1 MFLKNGVCSMKLRRI
16 LILCLW
22 MLGTMGVEAQISD
35 AIRGLFKVAGDSAV
49 VADSV
54 RTDIGATGQDS
65 ALVVQL
71 RRSLEEAR
79 SNEDSLRREFEE
91 AKLNEANL
99 RMEFEQFKLNILAGD
114 SIKRQRQMS
123 FIDSLRKTTK
133 GSPVMVDGDTLFNLY
148 TKKGGQSAM
157 QRAQETGELMELI
170 GKRINLDPGKVY
182 VENTD
187 IFSDIMYGTEVLVS
201 FTDADAM
208 WEGMSR
214 DSLVSDRKQVVADKF
229 QQMKRQYG
237 IWRMVKRVLYCLLVL
252 IVQYL
257 LYRLTCWGF
266 AKLEKK
272 VLDIKDTKLKPIK
285 IQSYEILDTGQQV
298 KLLLVACRV
307 AKWVMVV
314 LQLLI
319 SLPIIFGIFPST
331 KGFAL
336 QLLDYFL
343 IPIRKIVFGV
353 IGYIPNLIS
362 IIVIWYATR
371 SLVRLARYVAGE
383 IEKGDLKI
391 KNFFPEWAMPTFHIV
406 RILLYTFMIA
416 MVYNY
421 LPGSDSGVFQGISV
435 FIGLIISL
443 GSSTLIANLMA
454 GLVITF
460 MRPFRLGDRIKLN
473 DTVGDIIEKTP
484 LVTRVKTPKNEIV
497 TVPNSFV
504 MSSLT
509 TNYSSSA
516 QEYGLI
522 IHTDVT
528 FGYEVPWQQVH
539 QLMIQSA
546 LATPLIEAE
555 PRPFVLQ
562 TKLDDWYVVYQIN
575 AYTRHPEQMAG
586 IYSQLHANIQ
596 DIFHEAG
603 IEVMSP
609 HFMGV
614 RHNEQ
619 AIMPEEFLKKSEEE
633 RSKK

>member
-1 MFLKNGVCSMKLRRI
+1 MKLQRI
-16 LILCLW
+16 FILCL
-22 MLGTMGVEAQISD
+22 LALCTISVKAQIGD
-35 AIRGLFKVAGDSAV
+35 AILGMFQGKKDSVA
-49 VADSV
+49 VADSA
-54 RTDIGATGQDS
+54 RLGAGVSNQDS
-65 ALVVQL
+65 LQVVQL
-71 RRSLEEAR
+71 QQML
-79 SNEDSLRREFEE
+79 EE
-91 AKLNEANL
+91 AKLNEVNL
-99 RMEFEQFKLNILAGD
+99 RMEFEQYKLSILERD
-114 SIKRQRQMS
+114 SLKRQRQRS
-123 FIDSLRKTTK
+123 LIDSLRRTTH
-133 GSPVMVDGDTLFNLY
+133 GSPVMVDGDTLFYLY
-148 TKKGGQSAM
+148 TKKGGQTAL
-157 QRAQETGELMELI
+157 QRAQEAGEAIEVI
-170 GKRINLDPGKVY
+170 GKKINLNPDRVY
-182 VENTD
+182 IENTD
-187 IFSDIMYGTEVLVS
+187 IFSDIMYDSEVLVS

-208 WEGMSR
+208 WEGISR
-214 DSLVSDRKQVVADKF
+214 DSLVANRKQMVVDKF
-229 QQMKRQYG
+229 HEMKSQYG
-237 IWRMVKRVLYCLLVL
+237 MWRMVKSVFYCLLVL
-252 IVQYL
+252 VAQCL
-257 LYRLTCWGF
+257 LYQFTSWGF
-266 AKLEKK
+266 RRIDKRILRLKE
-272 VLDIKDTKLKPIK
+272 TTLKPIT
-285 IQSYEILDTGQQV
+285 IQSYEILNTEKQV
-298 KLLLVACRV
+298 KLLLVASRLV
-307 AKWVMVV
+307 KFIVV
-314 LQLLI
+314 ILQLLI

-331 KGFAL
+331 KGLAL
-336 QLLDYFL
+336 QLLNYFL
-343 IPIRKIVFGV
+343 VPIKKIFFGV

-362 IIVIWYATR
+362 IFVIWFAIKW
-371 SLVRLARYVAGE
+371 LVRLAHYVAQE
-383 IEKGDLKI
+383 IEKGNLKFN
-391 KNFFPEWAMPTFHIV
+391 NFYPEWAMPTFNIV

-416 MVYNY
+416 MIYNY

-435 FIGLIISL
+435 FVGIIISL

-460 MRPFRLGDRIKLN
+460 MRPFRIGDRIKLN

-546 LATPLIEAE
+546 LATPHIEAE

-575 AYTRHPEQMAG
+575 AYTRHPEKMSA
-586 IYSQLHANIQ
+586 IYSDLHQNIL

-614 RHNEQ
+614 RQSEQ
-619 AIMPEEFLKKSEEE
+619 PFIPEKQSQGKEEKGE
-633 RSKK
+633 

>member
-1 MFLKNGVCSMKLRRI
+1 MKLQRI
-16 LILCLW
+16 FILCL
-22 MLGTMGVEAQISD
+22 LALCTISVKAQIGD
-35 AIRGLFKVAGDSAV
+35 AILGMFQGKKDSVA
-49 VADSV
+49 VADSA
-54 RTDIGATGQDS
+54 RLGAGVSNQDS
-65 ALVVQL
+65 LQVVQL
-71 RRSLEEAR
+71 QQML
-79 SNEDSLRREFEE
+79 EE

-99 RMEFEQFKLNILAGD
+99 RMEFEQYKLSILERD
-114 SIKRQRQMS
+114 SLKRQRQRS
-123 FIDSLRKTTK
+123 LIDSLRRTTH
-133 GSPVMVDGDTLFNLY
+133 GSPVMVDGDTLFYLY
-148 TKKGGQSAM
+148 TKKGGQTAL
-157 QRAQETGELMELI
+157 QRAQEAGEAIEVI
-170 GKRINLDPGKVY
+170 GKKINLNPDRVY
-182 VENTD
+182 IENTD
-187 IFSDIMYGTEVLVS
+187 IFSDIMYDSEVLVS

-208 WEGMSR
+208 WEGISR
-214 DSLVSDRKQVVADKF
+214 DSLVANRKQMVVDKF
-229 QQMKRQYG
+229 HEMKSQYG
-237 IWRMVKRVLYCLLVL
+237 MWRMVKSVLYCLLVL
-252 IVQYL
+252 VAQCL
-257 LYRLTCWGF
+257 LYQLTSWGF
-266 AKLEKK
+266 RRIDKRILRLQE
-272 VLDIKDTKLKPIK
+272 TTLKPIT
-285 IQSYEILDTGQQV
+285 IQSYEILNTEKQV
-298 KLLLVACRV
+298 KLLLVASRLV
-307 AKWVMVV
+307 KFIVV
-314 LQLLI
+314 ILQLLI

-331 KGFAL
+331 KGLAL

-343 IPIRKIVFGV
+343 VPIKKIFFGV

-362 IIVIWYATR
+362 IFVIWFAIKW
-371 SLVRLARYVAGE
+371 LVRLAHYVAQE
-383 IEKGDLKI
+383 IEKGNLKFN
-391 KNFFPEWAMPTFHIV
+391 NFYPEWAMPTFNIV

-416 MVYNY
+416 MIYNY

-435 FIGLIISL
+435 FVGIIISL

-460 MRPFRLGDRIKLN
+460 MRPFRIGDRIKLN

-546 LATPLIEAE
+546 LATPHIEVE

-575 AYTRHPEQMAG
+575 AYTRHPEKMSA
-586 IYSQLHANIQ
+586 IYSDLHQNIL

-614 RHNEQ
+614 RQCEQ
-619 AIMPEEFLKKSEEE
+619 PFIPEKQSQGKEEKGE
-633 RSKK
+633 

>member
-1 MFLKNGVCSMKLRRI
+1 MKLQRI
-16 LILCLW
+16 FILCLW
-22 MLGTMGVEAQISD
+22 VLSALGAKAQIGD
-35 AIRGLFKVAGDSAV
+35 AIRGIFQAGNDSVAV
-49 VADSV
+49 VDSSQLE
-54 RTDIGATGQDS
+54 AE
-65 ALVVQL
+65 LVSPEQL
-71 RRSLEEAR
+71 LVAQLQQSLEEAKVSEEGLR
-79 SNEDSLRREFEE
+79 TSLEE
-91 AKLNEANL
+91 AKQSEANL
-99 RMEFEQFKLNILAGD
+99 RLEFEQFKLSILASD
-114 SIKRQRQMS
+114 SLKRLRQRM

-133 GSPVMVDGDTLFNLY
+133 GSPVMVDGDTLFSLY
-148 TKKGGQSAM
+148 TKKGGQSAL
-157 QRAQETGELMELI
+157 QRAQETSELMELI
-170 GKRINLDPGKVY
+170 GKKINLDPNRVY
-182 VENTD
+182 IENTD
-187 IFSDIMYGTEVLVS
+187 IFSDIMYDTEVLVS

-208 WEGMSR
+208 WEGISR
-214 DSLVSDRKQVVADKF
+214 DSLVASRKQIVVDKF
-229 QQMKRQYG
+229 RQMKRQYG
-237 IWRMVKRVLYCLLVL
+237 IWRTVKSVLYCLLVL
-252 IVQYL
+252 VVQFF

-266 AKLEKK
+266 LKIEKRLRQLK
-272 VLDIKDTKLKPIK
+272 ETTLKPIRF
-285 IQSYEILDTGQQV
+285 QSYEILDTDQQV
-298 KLLLVACRV
+298 ALLLLANKVL
-307 AKWVMVV
+307 KWVVVV

-343 IPIRKIVFGV
+343 VPIKKIVFGV

-362 IIVIWYATR
+362 IFVIWYATK
-371 SLVRLARYVAGE
+371 SLVRLARYIAGE

-504 MSSLT
+504 MSSMT

-546 LATPLIEAE
+546 LATPHIEAE

-575 AYTRHPEQMAG
+575 AYTRHPEYMAG

-614 RHNEQ
+614 RQNDQ
-619 AIMPEEFLKKSEEE
+619 VIMPDEFLQKKEE
-633 RSKK
+633 RREM

>member
-1 MFLKNGVCSMKLRRI
+1 MLACFKKLRLMKLLRVF
-16 LILCLW
+16 ILCFW
-22 MLGTMGVEAQISD
+22 MLCTISAKAQIAD
-35 AIRGLFKVAGDSAV
+35 AIRGIFQTESDSAMV
-49 VADSV
+49 
-54 RTDIGATGQDS
+54 TGSTAEVINQDS
-65 ALVVQL
+65 LLVAQL
-71 RRSLEEAR
+71 QQSLEEAKN
-79 SNEDSLRREFEE
+79 SEVLLQQLLEE

-99 RMEFEQFKLNILAGD
+99 RLEFEQFKISILASD
-114 SIKRQRQMS
+114 SIKRYKQKLL
-123 FIDSLRKTTK
+123 IDSLRRTTQ
-133 GSPVMVDGDTLFNLY
+133 GSPVIVDGDTLFLLY
-148 TKKGGQSAM
+148 TKKGGESAL
-157 QRAQETGELMELI
+157 QRAQETSELIELI
-170 GKRINLDPGKVY
+170 GKKINLDPNRVY

-187 IFSDIMYGTEVLVS
+187 IFSDVMYDTEVLVS

-208 WEGMSR
+208 WEGISR
-214 DSLVSDRKQVVADKF
+214 DSLVANRKQIVVDKF
-229 QQMKRQYG
+229 RQMKKQYG
-237 IWRMVKRVLYCLLVL
+237 IWRMVKSVLYCLLVL
-252 IVQYL
+252 ISQIF

-266 AKLEKK
+266 ARIETKIRAL
-272 VLDIKDTKLKPIK
+272 KDTKLKSIK
-285 IQSYEILDTGQQV
+285 IQSYEILDTEQQV
-298 KLLLVACRV
+298 SLLVV
-307 AKWVMVV
+307 VNKIVKWIVV
-314 LQLLI
+314 ILQLLI

-343 IPIRKIVFGV
+343 IPIKKIILGV

-362 IIVIWYATR
+362 IFVIWYATK
-371 SLVRLARYVAGE
+371 SLVRLARYIALE

-406 RILLYTFMIA
+406 RILLYTFMVA

-504 MSSLT
+504 MSSMT

-539 QLMIQSA
+539 QLMVQAA
-546 LATPLIEAE
+546 LSTPHIEAN

-562 TKLDDWYVVYQIN
+562 TKLDDWYVIYQIN
-575 AYTRHPEQMAG
+575 AYTRHPEYMAS

-614 RHNEQ
+614 RPNDQ
-619 AIMPEEFLKKSEEE
+619 VIMPDEYLQKKE
-633 RSKK
+633 KKDEV

>member
-1 MFLKNGVCSMKLRRI
+1 MKIQRLF
-16 LILCLW
+16 ILCL
-22 MLGTMGVEAQISD
+22 GVLCTISVKAQIGEV
-35 AIRGLFKVAGDSAV
+35 IRDIFQGEKDSTIV
-49 VADSV
+49 VSKSHVDTV
-54 RTDIGATGQDS
+54 IINQDS
-65 ALVVQL
+65 LLVAQL
-71 RRSLEEAR
+71 QQSL
-79 SNEDSLRREFEE
+79 EE

-99 RMEFEQFKLNILAGD
+99 RLEFEQFKFNIMASD
-114 SIKRQRQMS
+114 SLKRRKQRQ
-123 FIDSLRKTTK
+123 FIDSLRRTTH
-133 GSPVMVDGDTLFNLY
+133 GSPVMVDGDTLFYLY
-148 TKKGGQSAM
+148 AKKGGQSAA
-157 QRAQETGELMELI
+157 QRAQETGELIELI
-170 GKRINLDPGKVY
+170 GKKINLDPNKVY
-182 VENTD
+182 IENTD
-187 IFSDIMYGTEVLVS
+187 IFSDIMYDSEVLVS

-208 WEGMSR
+208 WEGVSR
-214 DSLVSDRKQVVADKF
+214 DSLVANRKQMVVSQF
-229 QQMKRQYG
+229 QKMKRQYG
-237 IWRMVKRVLYCLLVL
+237 IWRMVRSVIYCLLVL
-252 IVQYL
+252 IAQYL
-257 LYRLTCWGF
+257 LYKLTCWGF
-266 AKLEKK
+266 IKIEKK
-272 VLDIKDTKLKPIK
+272 ILTLKDTTLKSIK
-285 IQSYEILDTGQQV
+285 IQSYEILDTEKQV
-298 KLLLVACRV
+298 ALLLVASRIV
-307 AKWVMVV
+307 KFIVII

-336 QLLDYFL
+336 QLLGYFL
-343 IPIRKIVFGV
+343 VPIKKIVLGV

-362 IIVIWYATR
+362 IFVIWYATKW
-371 SLVRLARYVAGE
+371 LVRLARYVAQE
-383 IEKGDLKI
+383 IENGNLTI

-406 RILLYTFMIA
+406 RILLYTFMVA
-416 MVYNY
+416 MVYKY

-460 MRPFRLGDRIKLN
+460 MRPFRVGDRIKLN
-473 DTVGDIIEKTP
+473 DTMGDIIEKTP

-539 QLMIQSA
+539 QLMVQAA
-546 LATPLIEAE
+546 LATPGIEAE

-586 IYSQLHANIQ
+586 IYSNLHAHIQ
-596 DIFHEAG
+596 DLFHEAG

-614 RHNEQ
+614 RQNDQ
-619 AIMPEEFLKKSEEE
+619 VIMPDEFLQKKE
-633 RSKK
+633 KKA

>member
-1 MFLKNGVCSMKLRRI
+1 MKIQRLF
-16 LILCLW
+16 ILCL
-22 MLGTMGVEAQISD
+22 GVLCTISVKAQIGEV
-35 AIRGLFKVAGDSAV
+35 IRDIFQGEKDSTIV
-49 VADSV
+49 VSKSHVDTV
-54 RTDIGATGQDS
+54 IINQDS
-65 ALVVQL
+65 LLVAQL
-71 RRSLEEAR
+71 QQSLEEAR
-79 SNEDSLRREFEE
+79 
-91 AKLNEANL
+91 LNEANL
-99 RMEFEQFKLNILAGD
+99 RLEFEQFKFNIMASD
-114 SIKRQRQMS
+114 SLKRRKQRQ
-123 FIDSLRKTTK
+123 FIDSLRRTTH
-133 GSPVMVDGDTLFNLY
+133 GSPVMVDGDTLFYLY
-148 TKKGGQSAM
+148 AKKGGQSAA
-157 QRAQETGELMELI
+157 QRAQETGELIELI
-170 GKRINLDPGKVY
+170 GKKINLDPNKVY
-182 VENTD
+182 IENTD
-187 IFSDIMYGTEVLVS
+187 IFSDIMYDSEVLVS

-208 WEGMSR
+208 WEGVSR
-214 DSLVSDRKQVVADKF
+214 DSLVANRKQMVVSQF
-229 QQMKRQYG
+229 QKMKRQYG
-237 IWRMVKRVLYCLLVL
+237 IWRMVRSVIYCLLVL
-252 IVQYL
+252 IAQYL
-257 LYRLTCWGF
+257 LYKLTCWGF
-266 AKLEKK
+266 IKIEKK
-272 VLDIKDTKLKPIK
+272 ILTLKDTTLKSIK
-285 IQSYEILDTGQQV
+285 IQSYEILDTEKQV
-298 KLLLVACRV
+298 ALLLVASRIV
-307 AKWVMVV
+307 KFIVII

-336 QLLDYFL
+336 QLLGYFL
-343 IPIRKIVFGV
+343 VPIKKIVLGV

-362 IIVIWYATR
+362 IFVIWYATKW
-371 SLVRLARYVAGE
+371 LVRLARYVAQE
-383 IEKGDLKI
+383 IENGNLTI

-406 RILLYTFMIA
+406 RILLYTFMVA
-416 MVYNY
+416 MVYKY

-460 MRPFRLGDRIKLN
+460 MRPFRVGDRIKLN
-473 DTVGDIIEKTP
+473 DTMGDIIEKTP

-539 QLMIQSA
+539 QLMVQAA
-546 LATPLIEAE
+546 LATPGIEAE

-586 IYSQLHANIQ
+586 IYSNLHAHIQ
-596 DIFHEAG
+596 DLFHEAG

-614 RHNEQ
+614 RQNDQ
-619 AIMPEEFLKKSEEE
+619 VIMPDEFLQKKE
-633 RSKK
+633 KNA

>member
-1 MFLKNGVCSMKLRRI
+1 MKLQRVF
-16 LILCLW
+16 ILCFW
-22 MLGTMGVEAQISD
+22 MLCTISAKAQIAD
-35 AIRGLFKVAGDSAV
+35 AIRGIFQTESDSAMV
-49 VADSV
+49 TDSTAEV
-54 RTDIGATGQDS
+54 INQDS
-65 ALVVQL
+65 LLVAQL
-71 RRSLEEAR
+71 QQSLEEAKN
-79 SNEDSLRREFEE
+79 SEVLLQQSLEE

-99 RMEFEQFKLNILAGD
+99 RLEFEQFKISILASD
-114 SIKRQRQMS
+114 SIKRYKQKLL
-123 FIDSLRKTTK
+123 IDSLRRTTQ
-133 GSPVMVDGDTLFNLY
+133 GSPVMVDGDTLFYLY
-148 TKKGGQSAM
+148 TKKGGESAL
-157 QRAQETGELMELI
+157 QRAQETSELIELI
-170 GKRINLDPGKVY
+170 GKKINLDPNRVY
-182 VENTD
+182 IENTD
-187 IFSDIMYGTEVLVS
+187 IFSDIMYDSKVLVS

-208 WEGMSR
+208 WEGISR
-214 DSLVSDRKQVVADKF
+214 DSLVANRKQIVVDKF
-229 QQMKRQYG
+229 RQMKKQYG
-237 IWRMVKRVLYCLLVL
+237 IWRMVKNVLYCLLVL
-252 IVQYL
+252 IAQIL

-266 AKLEKK
+266 ARIETKIRTL
-272 VLDIKDTKLKPIK
+272 KDTKLKSIK
-285 IQSYEILDTGQQV
+285 IQSYEILDTEQQV
-298 KLLLVACRV
+298 SLLVV
-307 AKWVMVV
+307 VNKIVKWIVV
-314 LQLLI
+314 ILQLLI

-343 IPIRKIVFGV
+343 IPIKKIILGI

-362 IIVIWYATR
+362 IFVIWYATK
-371 SLVRLARYVAGE
+371 SLVRLARYIALE

-416 MVYNY
+416 MVYKY

-504 MSSLT
+504 MSSMT

-539 QLMIQSA
+539 QLMVQAA
-546 LATPLIEAE
+546 LATQHIEAN
-555 PRPFVLQ
+555 PKPFVLQ
-562 TKLDDWYVVYQIN
+562 TKLDDWYVIYQIN
-575 AYTRHPEQMAG
+575 AYTRHPEYMAS

-614 RHNEQ
+614 RPNDQ
-619 AIMPEEFLKKSEEE
+619 VIMPDEYLQKKE
-633 RSKK
+633 KKDEV

>member
-1 MFLKNGVCSMKLRRI
+1 MKLQRI
-16 LILCLW
+16 FILCL
-22 MLGTMGVEAQISD
+22 LAFCTINVKAQIGD
-35 AIRGLFKVAGDSAV
+35 AIRGMFQGKNDSVV
-49 VADSV
+49 VADSA
-54 RTDIGATGQDS
+54 RLGAEVVNQDS
-65 ALVVQL
+65 LQVVQL
-71 RRSLEEAR
+71 QQML
-79 SNEDSLRREFEE
+79 EE

-99 RMEFEQFKLNILAGD
+99 RMEFEQYKLSVLERD
-114 SIKRQRQMS
+114 SLKRQKQRGL
-123 FIDSLRKTTK
+123 IDSLRRTTH
-133 GSPVMVDGDTLFNLY
+133 GSPVMVDGDTLFYLY
-148 TKKGGQSAM
+148 TKKGGQTAF
-157 QRAQETGELMELI
+157 QRAQEAGEIMEVI
-170 GKRINLDPGKVY
+170 GKKINLNPDRVY
-182 VENTD
+182 IENTD
-187 IFSDIMYGTEVLVS
+187 IFSDIMYDSEVLVS

-208 WEGMSR
+208 WEGISR
-214 DSLVSDRKQVVADKF
+214 DSLVVARKQMVVDKF
-229 QQMKRQYG
+229 HEMKSQYG
-237 IWRMVKRVLYCLLVL
+237 MWRMVKSVLYCLLVL
-252 IVQYL
+252 VAQCL
-257 LYRLTCWGF
+257 LYQLTSWGF
-266 AKLEKK
+266 RKIDKRILRLKE
-272 VLDIKDTKLKPIK
+272 TTLKPIS
-285 IQSYEILDTGQQV
+285 IQSYEILNTEKQV
-298 KLLLVACRV
+298 KLLLVASRLV
-307 AKWVMVV
+307 KFMVV
-314 LQLLI
+314 ILQLLI

-331 KGFAL
+331 KGLAL

-343 IPIRKIVFGV
+343 IPIKKIFFGV

-362 IIVIWYATR
+362 IFVIWFAIKW
-371 SLVRLARYVAGE
+371 LVRLTHYVAQE
-383 IEKGDLKI
+383 IEKGNLKFN
-391 KNFFPEWAMPTFHIV
+391 NFYPEWAMPTFNIV

-416 MVYNY
+416 MIYNY

-435 FIGLIISL
+435 FVGIIISL

-460 MRPFRLGDRIKLN
+460 MRPFRIGDRIKLN

-546 LATPLIEAE
+546 LATPHIEAE

-575 AYTRHPEQMAG
+575 AYTRHPEKMSA
-586 IYSQLHANIQ
+586 IYSDLHQNIL

-614 RHNEQ
+614 RQSEQ
-619 AIMPEEFLKKSEEE
+619 PFIPEKQSQGKEEKGE
-633 RSKK
+633 

>member
-1 MFLKNGVCSMKLRRI
+1 M
-16 LILCLW
+16 LC
-22 MLGTMGVEAQISD
+22 TISAKAQIAD
-35 AIRGLFKVAGDSAV
+35 AIRGIFQTESDSAMV
-49 VADSV
+49 TDSTAEV
-54 RTDIGATGQDS
+54 INQDS
-65 ALVVQL
+65 LLVAQL
-71 RRSLEEAR
+71 QQSLEEAKN
-79 SNEDSLRREFEE
+79 SEVLLQQSLEE

-99 RMEFEQFKLNILAGD
+99 RLEFEQFKISILASD
-114 SIKRQRQMS
+114 SIKRYKQKLL
-123 FIDSLRKTTK
+123 IDSLRRTTQ
-133 GSPVMVDGDTLFNLY
+133 GSPVMVDGDTLFYLY
-148 TKKGGQSAM
+148 TKKGGESAL
-157 QRAQETGELMELI
+157 QRAQETSELIELI
-170 GKRINLDPGKVY
+170 GKKINLDPNRVY
-182 VENTD
+182 IENTD
-187 IFSDIMYGTEVLVS
+187 IFSDIMYDSKVLVS

-208 WEGMSR
+208 WEGISR
-214 DSLVSDRKQVVADKF
+214 DSLVANRKQIVVDKF
-229 QQMKRQYG
+229 RQMKKQYG
-237 IWRMVKRVLYCLLVL
+237 IWRMVKNVLYCLLVL
-252 IVQYL
+252 IAQIL

-266 AKLEKK
+266 ARIETKIRTL
-272 VLDIKDTKLKPIK
+272 KDTKLKSIK
-285 IQSYEILDTGQQV
+285 IQSYEILDTEQQV
-298 KLLLVACRV
+298 SLLVV
-307 AKWVMVV
+307 VNKIVKWIVV
-314 LQLLI
+314 ILQLLI

-343 IPIRKIVFGV
+343 IPIKKIILGV

-362 IIVIWYATR
+362 IFVIWYATK
-371 SLVRLARYVAGE
+371 SLVRLARYIALE

-416 MVYNY
+416 MVYKY

-504 MSSLT
+504 MSSMT

-539 QLMIQSA
+539 QLMVQAA
-546 LATPLIEAE
+546 LATQHIEAN
-555 PRPFVLQ
+555 PKPFVLQ
-562 TKLDDWYVVYQIN
+562 TKLDDWYVIYQIN
-575 AYTRHPEQMAG
+575 AYTRHPEYMAS

-614 RHNEQ
+614 RPNDQ
-619 AIMPEEFLKKSEEE
+619 VIMPDEYLQKKE
-633 RSKK
+633 KKDEA

>member
-1 MFLKNGVCSMKLRRI
+1 MKLQRI
-16 LILCLW
+16 FILCLW
-22 MLGTMGVEAQISD
+22 VLSALGVKAQIGD
-35 AIRGLFKVAGDSAV
+35 AIRGIFQAGNDSVAV
-49 VADSV
+49 VDSSQLE
-54 RTDIGATGQDS
+54 AE
-65 ALVVQL
+65 LVSPEQL
-71 RRSLEEAR
+71 LVAQLQQSLEEAKVSEEGLR
-79 SNEDSLRREFEE
+79 TSLEE
-91 AKLNEANL
+91 AKLSEANL
-99 RMEFEQFKLNILAGD
+99 RLEFEQFKLSILASD
-114 SIKRQRQMS
+114 SLKRLRQRM

-133 GSPVMVDGDTLFNLY
+133 GSPVMVDGDTLFSLY
-148 TKKGGQSAM
+148 TKKGGQSAL
-157 QRAQETGELMELI
+157 QRAQETSELMELI
-170 GKRINLDPGKVY
+170 GKKINLDPNRVY
-182 VENTD
+182 IENTD
-187 IFSDIMYGTEVLVS
+187 IFSDIMYDTEVLVS

-208 WEGMSR
+208 WEGISR
-214 DSLVSDRKQVVADKF
+214 DSLVASRKQIVVDKF
-229 QQMKRQYG
+229 RQMKRQYG
-237 IWRMVKRVLYCLLVL
+237 IWRTVKSVLYCLLVL
-252 IVQYL
+252 VVQFF

-266 AKLEKK
+266 LKIEKRLRQLK
-272 VLDIKDTKLKPIK
+272 ETTLKPIRF
-285 IQSYEILDTGQQV
+285 QSYEILDTDQQV
-298 KLLLVACRV
+298 ALLLLANKVL
-307 AKWVMVV
+307 KWVVVV

-343 IPIRKIVFGV
+343 VPIKKIVFGV

-362 IIVIWYATR
+362 IFVIWYATK
-371 SLVRLARYVAGE
+371 SLVRLARYIAGE

-504 MSSLT
+504 MSSMT

-546 LATPLIEAE
+546 LATPHIEAE

-575 AYTRHPEQMAG
+575 AYTRHPEYMAG

-614 RHNEQ
+614 RQNDQ
-619 AIMPEEFLKKSEEE
+619 VIMPDEFLQKKEE
-633 RSKK
+633 RREM

>member
-1 MFLKNGVCSMKLRRI
+1 MKLQRI
-16 LILCLW
+16 FILCL
-22 MLGTMGVEAQISD
+22 LALCTISVKAQIGD
-35 AIRGLFKVAGDSAV
+35 AILGMFQGKKDSVV
-49 VADSV
+49 VADSACL
-54 RTDIGATGQDS
+54 GAGVSNQDS
-65 ALVVQL
+65 LQVVQL
-71 RRSLEEAR
+71 QQML
-79 SNEDSLRREFEE
+79 EE

-99 RMEFEQFKLNILAGD
+99 RMEFEQYKLSILERD
-114 SIKRQRQMS
+114 SLKRQRQRS
-123 FIDSLRKTTK
+123 LIDSLRRTTH
-133 GSPVMVDGDTLFNLY
+133 GSPVMVDGDTLFYLY
-148 TKKGGQSAM
+148 TKKGGQTAL
-157 QRAQETGELMELI
+157 QRAQEAGEAIEVI
-170 GKRINLDPGKVY
+170 GKKINLNPDRVY
-182 VENTD
+182 IENTD
-187 IFSDIMYGTEVLVS
+187 IFSDIMYDSEVLVS
-201 FTDADAM
+201 FTDADSM
-208 WEGMSR
+208 WEGISR
-214 DSLVSDRKQVVADKF
+214 DSLVANRKQMVVDKF
-229 QQMKRQYG
+229 HEMKSQYG
-237 IWRMVKRVLYCLLVL
+237 MWRMVKSVLYCLLVL
-252 IVQYL
+252 VAQCL
-257 LYRLTCWGF
+257 LYQFTSWGF
-266 AKLEKK
+266 RRIDKRILRLQE
-272 VLDIKDTKLKPIK
+272 TTLKPIT
-285 IQSYEILDTGQQV
+285 IQSYEILNTEKQV
-298 KLLLVACRV
+298 KLLLVASRLV
-307 AKWVMVV
+307 KFIVV
-314 LQLLI
+314 ILQLLI

-331 KGFAL
+331 KGLAL

-343 IPIRKIVFGV
+343 VPIKKIFFGV

-362 IIVIWYATR
+362 IFVIWFAIKW
-371 SLVRLARYVAGE
+371 LVRLTHYVAQE
-383 IEKGDLKI
+383 IEKGNLKFN
-391 KNFFPEWAMPTFHIV
+391 NFYPEWAMPTFNIV

-416 MVYNY
+416 MIYNY

-435 FIGLIISL
+435 FVGIIISL

-460 MRPFRLGDRIKLN
+460 MRPFRIGDRIKLN

-546 LATPLIEAE
+546 LATPHIEAE

-575 AYTRHPEQMAG
+575 AYTRHPEKMSA
-586 IYSQLHANIQ
+586 IYSDLHQNIL

-614 RHNEQ
+614 RQSEQ
-619 AIMPEEFLKKSEEE
+619 PFIPEKQSQGKEEKGE
-633 RSKK
+633 

>member
-1 MFLKNGVCSMKLRRI
+1 
-16 LILCLW
+16 

-99 RMEFEQFKLNILAGD
+99 RMEFEQFKLNIMAGD

-214 DSLVSDRKQVVADKF
+214 DSLVSDRKQVVVDKF

-272 VLDIKDTKLKPIK
+272 VLDIKDTKLKSIK

-343 IPIRKIVFGV
+343 IPIKKIVFGV

-614 RHNEQ
+614 RQNEQ